1 MIIKNPKNTQTLITY
16 KICILRK
23 TATIIYFNKKNID
36 KYFEHKRK
44 IHIFAN

>member
-23 TATIIYFNKKNID
+23 TATIIYFNKKTSINTLNIKE
-36 KYFEHKRK
+36 KYLF
-44 IHIFAN
+44 FAN